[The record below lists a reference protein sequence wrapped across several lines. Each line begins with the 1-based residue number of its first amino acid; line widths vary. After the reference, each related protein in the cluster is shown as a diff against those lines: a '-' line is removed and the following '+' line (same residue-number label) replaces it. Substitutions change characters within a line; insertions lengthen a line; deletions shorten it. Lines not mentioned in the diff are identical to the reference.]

1 MGKTLF
7 AKERDISMLI
17 DTLKGEILKLKRDSK
32 HQAAARVQ
40 RNFKT
45 A

>member
-32 HQAAARVQ
+32 HQAAAHVQ